1 MFYTYILYSGKSNK
15 HYYGSTNN
23 LNNRLIEHN
32 KGKVKFTRSLR
43 PWTLKYFE
51 EYPTRSEAFRRELFF
66 KSINGRNWLKANE
79 II

>member
-1 MFYTYILYSGKSNK
+1 MFYTYILYSEKSNK

-23 LNNRLIEHN
+23 LNNRLVEHN
-32 KGKVKFTRSLR
+32 KGKVKFTKSLR

-51 EYPTRSEAFRRELFF
+51 EYQTRSEAYQREMFF
-66 KSINGRNWLKANE
+66 KSIDGRNWLKANK